1 MVVLEGEEEEEED
14 KIINKIKIINNK
26 LDLEGDKTFV
36 LLLQRTLVN
45 VLYKIVNQIINGHHM
60 IM

>member
-1 MVVLEGEEEEEED
+1 LEEEIFKKMMVVLEGEEEEEED

-36 LLLQRTLVN
+36 LLL
-45 VLYKIVNQIINGHHM
+45 
-60 IM
+60 